1 MPFLFIVSLP
11 CEFWMVVFR
20 FVAEELKS
28 WNLLTRT
35 GQHFEFINWKL
46 TFFWLLGCF
55 VRQF

>member
-1 MPFLFIVSLP
+1 
-11 CEFWMVVFR
+11 
-20 FVAEELKS
+20 VAEELKS

-55 VRQF
+55 VRQGADRCLSSTEAEFNF